1 MKGFDLYIFAG
12 LFLNV
17 KGKFFSLQNQVM
29 LFIIL
34 KKILY
39 RASFIKKIKTK
50 SYFKQKF
57 FSQIVFILHH
67 CFHIDIHH
75 YCHSHLYCHHCLTL
89 HYFTDFTCSG
99 SQFLHNHRI
108 CYIGFEFYCTSK
120 CLLNTGKFKYE
131 CNSKLLIKF
140 WSFVFVIVWLR
151 FLHVMN

>member
-120 CLLNTGKFKYE
+120 CLTLGSLNM
-131 CNSKLLIKF
+131 N
-140 WSFVFVIVWLR
+140 VIVSYSLN
-151 FLHVMN
+151 FDHLYLLYYG